1 MASQDN
7 YFVVR
12 KGIGVGTQALYADGN
27 TKTVAIGKTVGN
39 YPLDV
44 VGKVYS
50 SDAIYAQN
58 NIGVGTTSNYQQFDV
73 IGSAYV
79 SNKVFQLRHC
89 KLEHLLL

>member
-58 NIGVGTTSNYQQFDV
+58 NAGVGTTSNYQQFLHIFQ
-73 IGSAYV
+73 IG
-79 SNKVFQLRHC
+79 
-89 KLEHLLL
+89 